1 MAMGVRFLGRGRFYR
16 VGIAGTHLLGAA
28 VGGALAGACL
38 GLLGLALHLHEWRV
52 PVVALGVVAALA
64 LRGRRSL
71 GIHRQVP
78 RARAMRLPPTSLF
91 FVWGIMLGTGLAT
104 LIPYSVL
111 LLLASVELTA
121 PFALAVMCGV
131 VFGLS
136 REVPVLLHDRAGR
149 IGADGL
155 TALLPRWRGLAL
167 RANIA
172 VILAAGG
179 TFVFLE
185 LVR

>member
-1 MAMGVRFLGRGRFYR
+1 MAMGVGFLGRGRFYR
-16 VGIAGTHLLGAA
+16 VGIAAAHLLGSA

-52 PVVALGVVAALA
+52 PVVGLGVVAALA
-64 LRGRRSL
+64 LRGRRL
-71 GIHRQVP
+71 GIQRQVP
-78 RARAMRLPPTSLF
+78 RMWAVRLPPPSRF
-91 FVWGIMLGTGLAT
+91 FAWGIMLGTGLAT

-121 PFALAVMCGV
+121 PLALAVMCGV

-149 IGADGL
+149 IGGDRL
-155 TALLPRWRGLAL
+155 TALLPRWRVLAL

>member
-1 MAMGVRFLGRGRFYR
+1 MYR
-16 VGIAGTHLLGAA
+16 VGITAAHLLGAA

-64 LRGRRSL
+64 LRGRRL
-71 GIHRQVP
+71 GLQRQVP
-78 RARAMRLPPTSLF
+78 RAWAVRLSPASRF
-91 FVWGIMLGTGLAT
+91 FAWGIMLGTGLAT
-104 LIPYSVL
+104 LIPYSAL

-121 PFALAVMCGV
+121 PFALAVACGV
-131 VFGLS
+131 VFGLG
-136 REVPVLLHDRAGR
+136 REVPVLMHDRAGR
-149 IGADGL
+149 MGGDRL
-155 TALLPRWRGLAL
+155 TALLPRCRVLAL

-179 TFVFLE
+179 AFVALE